1 MKSQTITAIAVAALV
16 AGLLFG
22 QTSTQPASSGE
33 FEWEMFGSHVAVSD
47 DDYDYDDDDRRIGI
61 GSDNFEAVQG
71 FTFIYNK
78 RTGKVYRFFDDCGAD
93 GQHGCFDD
101 MPVLEGTTRTRLPT
115 PQSVT
120 GTQVRR

>member
-22 QTSTQPASSGE
+22 QTGTQPASSGE
-33 FEWEMFGSHVAVSD
+33 FEWEMFGTNVGVSD
-47 DDYDYDDDDRRIGI
+47 DDDDYDDDDRRIGI
-61 GSDNFEAVQG
+61 SSDSVVVAQG
-71 FTFIYNK
+71 LAFIYNK
-78 RTGKVYRFFDDCGAD
+78 RTGKVYRFFEDCGAD